1 MIKMKDSGIPWIGQ
15 IPEDWE
21 VCKVKNFFI
30 YKKRIVG
37 DDAENWQRL
46 ALTLNGVIKRS
57 KDDSEGLQPE
67 KFEGYQILM
76 QNELVFK
83 LIDLNNIQTS
93 RVGLSNYDGIV
104 SPAYIILS
112 PQNISVLFSY
122 YYFISL
128 YYRNIFNTLG
138 DDGVRSSLNSLD
150 LLNLKIVVPPQEIQ
164 QKIVEILD
172 KKCGQID
179 ELVRIEENEIE
190 KLKEYKTS
198 LITKVVT
205 KGLDP
210 NAKMKDSGIPWIGQI
225 PYDWEVKRL
234 KYIADIF
241 LKGNGITKDDV
252 VGEGNTPCVRYG
264 DIYTTYEFKFNEC
277 KTRTNKEKFSNLQY
291 FTHGDILFTTTGEL
305 VEEIG
310 KSVVY
315 MGNKECLA
323 GGDVVIMKHSQ
334 EPVFLGYALESSY
347 VREQKSF
354 GKLKLKVVHIS
365 IQDISNL
372 YVALPTK
379 NEQVIIGKYLD
390 EKCEEIDNLIK
401 IKQEK
406 IEKLKE
412 YKKSLIYQY
421 VTGKKEVV

>member
-225 PYDWEVKRL
+225 PEDWKVGRL
-234 KYIADIF
+234 KNFYDVWGGTTPSTENIGFWNGNIKWATPIDFKENYIYDT
-241 LKGNGITKDDV
+241 LKKITKLAIEKNNLKV
-252 VGEGNTPCVRYG
+252 AHENTL
-264 DIYTTYEFKFNEC
+264 ILTTRAPIGKIAITKAEMTCNQGC
-277 KTRTNKEKFSNLQY
+277 K
-291 FTHGDILFTTTGEL
+291 ILFSKNKVFYRYTYYYLLAFCNILNVLGTGTTFL
-305 VEEIG
+305 EI
-310 KSVVY
+310 SST
-315 MGNKECLA
+315 NLSNFN
-323 GGDVVIMKHSQ
+323 HL
-334 EPVFLGYALESSY
+334 FLRLE
-347 VREQKSF
+347 
-354 GKLKLKVVHIS
+354 
-365 IQDISNL
+365 IQQQIVD
-372 YVALPTK
+372 
-379 NEQVIIGKYLD
+379 YLD
-390 EKCEEIDNLIK
+390 KRCEEIDNLIK

-421 VTGKKEVV
+421 VTGKKEVI

>member
-179 ELVRIEENEIE
+179 ELIKVEENEIE

-225 PYDWEVKRL
+225 PESWIVAKIKNVVEICNGKEVEDNDGEVL
-234 KYIADIF
+234 VY
-241 LKGNGITKDDV
+241 GSGGI
-252 VGEGNTPCVRYG
+252 
-264 DIYTTYEFKFNEC
+264 
-277 KTRTNKEKFSNLQY
+277 
-291 FTHGDILFTTTGEL
+291 
-305 VEEIG
+305 
-310 KSVVY
+310 
-315 MGNKECLA
+315 
-323 GGDVVIMKHSQ
+323 
-334 EPVFLGYALESSY
+334 
-347 VREQKSF
+347 F
-354 GKLKLKVVHIS
+354 GKTSKIMYDNESVLLGRKGTVDRPIYLK
-365 IQDISNL
+365 DIKFWCVDTMFYTKSKNL
-372 YVALPTK
+372 ILMKLFYYIMFIFDYKPYIYGTALPSMSQSILNEIYIPLAK
-379 NEQVIIGKYLD
+379 NVVQQQIVEYLD
-390 EKCEEIDNLIK
+390 KMCEEIDNLIK

-421 VTGKKEVV
+421 VTGKKEVI